1 MKRLLTAALCLCAAG
16 VMALTASA
24 SGYTFGAPAAG
35 NFGKP
40 TSVETV
46 TVPGGGAARNEDL
59 SKDAALAPPSFG
71 TVRTGP
77 AAPPGAQEVTAV
89 QPVVFETTPEISG
102 VGFTEVTSGL
112 YYDDG
117 SLGTL
122 KIPAVGLT
130 VRVFEGTDSAALLRG
145 AGHFTGTSIWDGNCC
160 IAAHNR
166 GVRNDF
172 GRIHTLRAGDT
183 ITLTTKLGTRT
194 YAVTSVTKVPYT
206 DISGLAPGYEDTI
219 TLYTCVQDQP
229 AYRWCVKGVSI
240 V

>member
-1 MKRLLTAALCLCAAG
+1 MKRLLTAALCLCAVG
-16 VMALTASA
+16 VMALPASA

-46 TVPGGGAARNEDL
+46 TVPGGGAAKNEDV

-71 TVRTGP
+71 TVSTGP
-77 AAPPGAQEVTAV
+77 AAFPGAQNVTAAPTFDIV
-89 QPVVFETTPEISG
+89 PETG
-102 VGFTEVTSGL
+102 AAAGFTGVTDAL
-112 YYDDG
+112 RYNDG

-122 KIPAVGLT
+122 QIPAIGLT

-145 AGHFTGTSIWDGNCC
+145 AGHFTGTSIWNGNCC

-183 ITLTTKLGTRT
+183 VTLTTKLGTRT
-194 YAVTSVTKVPYT
+194 YAVSSVTKVLYT
-206 DISGLAPGYEDTI
+206 DTSGLAPGCEDTI

-229 AYRWCVKGVSI
+229 AYRWCVKGVRI